1 MIQYSDVLLQKRE
14 RSGKG
19 YMDARFFSAIV
30 GNEPLKKRLYSD
42 VSENHLS
49 HAYVLEGPRGSGRHT
64 VALQVAAAIECENR
78 ESAGEADL
86 FGSRAKASL
95 PCGVCPSCR
104 KILEGKS
111 PDFITVG
118 LEEDRVSIG
127 VETIRE
133 LKNDM
138 YTAPNDLSV
147 KVYVIENADLM
158 TAQAQNAFLLSLE
171 EPPEYVIFF
180 LLCENSTN
188 LLETVRS
195 RAPTL
200 RTHRI
205 ETDEIEKY
213 LLVNDSRA
221 RALKDENERDWKTLL
236 AVSSGS
242 IGYALELLDPKIRS
256 QIFEC
261 RNDAKELI
269 FLLSGSRRSAA
280 FEAIRELGTK
290 RSDVKNRLFLLQ
302 YALRDLIL
310 LKKSDNAPL
319 CFFED
324 RDEAQEIASRFTM
337 ATLLSLYDSSVTA
350 IDDLDSSANVRL
362 ALMTMMQRAGII

>member
-1 MIQYSDVLLQKRE
+1 MTD
-14 RSGKG
+14 G
-19 YMDARFFSAIV
+19 FFPNIV
-30 GNEPLKKRLYSD
+30 GNEPLKKRLSRD
-42 VSENHLS
+42 VTENHLS

-64 VALQVAAAIECENR
+64 VALQVAAAIECERR
-78 ESAGEADL
+78 EKLGDRDIFGNSSATA
-86 FGSRAKASL
+86 L

-111 PDFITVG
+111 PDVIIIG
-118 LEEDRVSIG
+118 LEEDRATMG
-127 VETIRE
+127 VETIRD

-147 KVYVIENADLM
+147 KVYIIENADLM

-171 EPPEYVIFF
+171 EPPEYILFF
-180 LLCENSTN
+180 LLCENSAD

-205 ETDEIEKY
+205 ETSEIEKY
-213 LLVNDSRA
+213 LLSHDNRA
-221 RALKDENERDWKTLL
+221 TALKDESEKDWKALL
-236 AVSSGS
+236 AVSQGS
-242 IGYALELLDPKIRS
+242 IGYALELLDPKKRN

-261 RNDAKELI
+261 RSDARELI

-280 FEAIRELGTK
+280 FEAIKDLGTK
-290 RSDVKNRLFLLQ
+290 RQEVKSRISLLQ

-310 LKKSDNAPL
+310 LKKCDIAPL

-324 RDEAQEIASRFTM
+324 RDEAQEIASRFTLS
-337 ATLLSLYDSSVTA
+337 ALLSYHDSLITA
-350 IDDLDSSANVRL
+350 LDDLDAGANVRL
-362 ALMTMMQRAGII
+362 ALTAMMQRAGII